1 MAAWSFLS
9 VTRIEQQ
16 WGQWYALVTLQK
28 DAPESFFI
36 RFDAEPTADQ
46 AAAAGAD
53 LALKKNIEE
62 APSAPGDSIARE
74 TFFGRFTN
82 AEIAAI
88 YAAAGQNPD
97 LFAYLKKA
105 EINPSVNRKNA
116 DVINGLQL
124 LETIGLIGPGRAAEI
139 LGA

>member
-1 MAAWSFLS
+1 MATWSFLS
-9 VTRIEQQ
+9 VARIEQQ

-28 DAPESFFI
+28 DAPESFFL
-36 RFDAEPTADQ
+36 RFDAEPAPEQ

-62 APSAPGDSIARE
+62 APSAPGDSITRE
-74 TFFGRFTN
+74 DFFGRFTN

-88 YAAAGQNPD
+88 YAAAGQNAD

-105 EINPSVNRKNA
+105 EINPSVNRRNA
-116 DVINGLQL
+116 DVIGGLQL
-124 LETIGLIGPGRAAEI
+124 LELVGLIGPGRATEI